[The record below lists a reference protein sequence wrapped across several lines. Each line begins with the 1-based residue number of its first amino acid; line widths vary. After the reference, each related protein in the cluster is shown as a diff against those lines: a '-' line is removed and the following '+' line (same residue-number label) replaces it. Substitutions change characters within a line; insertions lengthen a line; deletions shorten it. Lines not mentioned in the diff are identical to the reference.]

1 MAAALAEIETAFDQA
16 AAVNNF
22 KLRVE
27 RLVRLGV
34 QHPAVRAR
42 FAARAALLAGCDD
55 LGGAIVIVERWWRE
69 ERKALQI
76 ASLFGHGNR
85 LSLETL
91 RELRLILRLL
101 RYRRKQAEFSAII
114 AALLNQPTAIAAE

>member
-1 MAAALAEIETAFDQA
+1 MAIALAEIGTAFDQA
-16 AAVNNF
+16 AAVNSF

-34 QHPAVRAR
+34 RHPAVRAR
-42 FAARAALLAGCDD
+42 FAARAALLAGGD
-55 LGGAIVIVERWWRE
+55 LGGAIVTADRWWRE
-69 ERKALQI
+69 ERKALAV
-76 ASLFGHGNR
+76 ASLFGHGSR

-101 RYRRKQAEFSAII
+101 RFTRRQAEFPAIV
-114 AALLNQPTAIAAE
+114 AALSERPLAVAAE

>member
-1 MAAALAEIETAFDQA
+1 MAVALTEIEAAFDQS

-22 KLRVE
+22 KIRVE

-42 FAARAALLAGCDD
+42 FTARAALIAGGD
-55 LGGAIVIVERWWRE
+55 LGAAIVTVERWWRE

-91 RELRLILRLL
+91 RELLLVLRLL
-101 RYRRKQAEFSAII
+101 RYARKHAEFPVMV
-114 AALLNQPTAIAAE
+114 AALLDQPAAIAAE